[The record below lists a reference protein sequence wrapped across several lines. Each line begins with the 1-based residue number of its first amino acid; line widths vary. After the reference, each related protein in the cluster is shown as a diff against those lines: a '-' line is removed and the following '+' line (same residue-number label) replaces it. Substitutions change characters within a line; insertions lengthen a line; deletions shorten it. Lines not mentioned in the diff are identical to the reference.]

1 VRTEQAGQALLLQAY
16 QQEFAQRQVRG
27 GESAGASA
35 AAVEDRHAAEA
46 EEAPRVPR
54 ELSKGR
60 LLDIYG

>member
-16 QQEFAQRQVRG
+16 HQEFAQRQVRG
-27 GESAGASA
+27 GESAGAA
-35 AAVEDRHAAEA
+35 GTPDETRGPEA